1 MATICKKVCDRCG
14 KQIHYIGWTSK
25 LKKIGILSIL
35 NGNPSGYDYSYCDYG
50 LCRME
55 KSGCDRMAVTSKAVQ
70 TT

>member
-35 NGNPSGYDYSYCDYG
+35 NGNPSGYDYSYCDYE
-50 LCRME
+50 LCR
-55 KSGCDRMAVTSKAVQ
+55 R
-70 TT
+70 

>member
-35 NGNPSGYDYSYCDYG
+35 NGNPSGYDYS
-50 LCRME
+50 LCRE
-55 KSGCDRMAVTSKAVQ
+55 CTKELNDFLRKR
-70 TT
+70 